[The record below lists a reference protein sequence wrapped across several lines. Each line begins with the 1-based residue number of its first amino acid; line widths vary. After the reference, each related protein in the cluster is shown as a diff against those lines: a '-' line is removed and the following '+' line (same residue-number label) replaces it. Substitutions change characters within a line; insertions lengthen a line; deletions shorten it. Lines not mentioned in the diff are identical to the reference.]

1 MLQPLDL
8 SVDKP
13 LKNEMRKRFVEW
25 YSSCVAKELKSGKSV
40 NDINIGLQMS
50 LVKPLSANWFISAFD
65 YIRSSPDMGLKL
77 LGSLVFSI

>member
-8 SVDKP
+8 SVDKS